1 MAVKFLT
8 GIDLYGALNLNQFE
22 LQNAVVQNLMAAPT
36 SPAPVAGQIYYD
48 TVLDKLR
55 IYTGAAWLTMPDGTG
70 ANDFL
75 TGLAFNTGNGILT
88 ATIPNQSN
96 VTVDLDGRYALT
108 SSIPTVNNGSLTL
121 ATADGLD
128 GDATFTANQS
138 GNSSFTVSLDFNELP
153 VGGTLVATDQLISLN
168 GTVESRQLISAI
180 PLSIFDNDAGFITS
194 APTVNNS
201 TITLQA
207 GIGLD
212 TGGAFTLNQATSE
225 TITFDLAEAGAGAA
239 TYGSTSDSV
248 KIDNIT
254 LDAYGRV
261 TAVTTGAT
269 GQVNSVGTNTSGT
282 IEISGGA
289 IDPKVSTRTA
299 AVVNN
304 GTALATGDQI
314 FDFVTG
320 QIANIPSGLS
330 FEGNWNAD
338 TDTPDLSTA
347 TPDNGQFWIVSVAG
361 STDLDG
367 ITDWEVGDWA
377 IYVSTGAGTDGWQ
390 KVDNTSTL
398 SGAGVAGQVSFWTG
412 TANVAGDA
420 GFTYN
425 STTNNL
431 AVGNNITASGVITAS
446 GGNSGEWNTGYDN
459 SITALN
465 VTGTTTKTLTA
476 TQQDGGTLT
485 ASWTDIDNNT
495 QRAAGIGL
503 SLSGNTLNVNV
514 DGTQTVAA
522 NTSSTTAGKTYKVQV
537 DSGDNL
543 VVNVPWAN
551 TQAVTSVSESTANNL
566 KGILVNPET
575 GNVEVGLDIN
585 GLTEVQSLADADAI
599 PIYDAGT
606 NKKVSV
612 SNIANAVQERTTASG
627 TITAGQ
633 LSGTVTHNFGIN
645 TIVQTIDSSGDTV
658 FCDITRTATTA
669 VATISATQAGAIT
682 ILVQKIG

>member
-1 MAVKFLT
+1 M
-8 GIDLYGALNLNQFE
+8 
-22 LQNAVVQNLMAAPT
+22 
-36 SPAPVAGQIYYD
+36 
-48 TVLDKLR
+48 
-55 IYTGAAWLTMPDGTG
+55 
-70 ANDFL
+70 
-75 TGLAFNTGNGILT
+75 
-88 ATIPNQSN
+88 
-96 VTVDLDGRYALT
+96 
-108 SSIPTVNNGSLTL
+108 
-121 ATADGLD
+121 
-128 GDATFTANQS
+128 
-138 GNSSFTVSLDFNELP
+138 
-153 VGGTLVATDQLISLN
+153 
-168 GTVESRQLISAI
+168 
-180 PLSIFDNDAGFITS
+180 
-194 APTVNNS
+194 
-201 TITLQA
+201 
-207 GIGLD
+207 
-212 TGGAFTLNQATSE
+212 
-225 TITFDLAEAGAGAA
+225 
-239 TYGSTSDSV
+239 
-248 KIDNIT
+248 
-254 LDAYGRV
+254 
-261 TAVTTGAT
+261 
-269 GQVNSVGTNTSGT
+269 
-282 IEISGGA
+282 
-289 IDPKVSTRTA
+289 
-299 AVVNN
+299 
-304 GTALATGDQI
+304 
-314 FDFVTG
+314 
-320 QIANIPSGLS
+320 
-330 FEGNWNAD
+330 
-338 TDTPDLSTA
+338 
-347 TPDNGQFWIVSVAG
+347 SVAG

-431 AVGNNITASGVITAS
+431 AVGNNITAGGVMTAS

-551 TQAVTSVSESTANNL
+551 TQAVSSVTASTAGAL
-566 KGILVNPET
+566 DGMSVTPTT
-575 GNVEVGLDIN
+575 GAVIVGLDIN
-585 GLTEVQSLADADAI
+585 SLADVQSLGDADAI

-612 SNIANAVQERTTASG
+612 NNIANAVQERTTASG

-633 LSGTVTHNFGIN
+633 LSGTVTHDFGIN
-645 TIVQTIDSSGDTV
+645 TIVQTIDSSGNTV
-658 FCDITRTATTA
+658 FCDISRTATTA
-669 VATISATQAGAIT
+669 VATIGTTQAGAIT